1 MCIYY
6 PLKKYINY
14 FLELRLCELCPS
26 KAVFE
31 NIFKLEKTRISFH
44 NFLFFLN
51 YETMITHLQEAWKIL
66 NKVIYLYKYINYKF
80 INIQSYILHLFLSR

>member
-1 MCIYY
+1 MFY

-14 FLELRLCELCPS
+14 FLKLRLCELCPN

-31 NIFKLEKTRISFH
+31 NIFKFGKTRISFY
-44 NFLFFLN
+44 NFFLN

-66 NKVIYLYKYINYKF
+66 NKVIYIYKYIKYKF
-80 INIQSYILHLFLSR
+80 INIYSYILHLFFK

>member
-1 MCIYY
+1 MYY

-14 FLELRLCELCPS
+14 FLKLRLSELCPN

-31 NIFKLEKTRISFH
+31 NISKFEKTIIFLK
-44 NFLFFLN
+44 FLPLFFLN

-66 NKVIYLYKYINYKF
+66 NKVMYIYKYIN
-80 INIQSYILHLFLSR
+80 L